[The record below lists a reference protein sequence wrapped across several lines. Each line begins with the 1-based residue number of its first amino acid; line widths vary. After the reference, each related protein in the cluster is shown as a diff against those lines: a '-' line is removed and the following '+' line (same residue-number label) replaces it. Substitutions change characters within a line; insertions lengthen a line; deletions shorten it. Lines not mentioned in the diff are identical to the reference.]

1 MPDPIPM
8 LALAVFLIGAL
19 GIFAFFILRR
29 GNMRRRQSSE
39 SDPATATKDWLQREA
54 ENAKRQKSRRR
65 YREGQPST
73 F

>member
-1 MPDPIPM
+1 MPDPFPM
-8 LALAVFLIGAL
+8 LALAVFLIAAL

-29 GNMRRRQSSE
+29 GKLRRRPSID
-39 SDPATATKDWLQREA
+39 SDPATATQDWLKREA
-54 ENAKRQKSRRR
+54 ENAKKQNARRR